1 MQTMRCIITKDLRCE
16 LRARMTFASI
26 ALLGVLL
33 VLALEIQADLPTETK
48 QGLIGGSLWL
58 AVFIAGT
65 LGMERS
71 FSDETNHGC
80 FDALRMYAVS
90 PSAIYMAKLLFNFA
104 LLMAVTAILILLFT
118 VLADPP
124 WFEHSL
130 AMLLISL
137 LGNLSF
143 SAIGT
148 LVAAL
153 VNRVRSRGSLLTLVL
168 LPLVLP
174 VLLAAGE
181 ATRLTIAN
189 DLHEEFW
196 RWLQLLAAFA
206 VIFITAAVLIF
217 EFIMED

>member
-1 MQTMRCIITKDLRCE
+1 
-16 LRARMTFASI
+16 
-26 ALLGVLL
+26 
-33 VLALEIQADLPTETK
+33 
-48 QGLIGGSLWL
+48 
-58 AVFIAGT
+58 
-65 LGMERS
+65 
-71 FSDETNHGC
+71 
-80 FDALRMYAVS
+80 MYAVS

-206 VIFITAAVLIF
+206 VIFITAAVLTF